1 MALFTFQPNANAAV
15 IVDQSSGQTGTFVT
29 SQEFTDL
36 TANSASAF
44 DDFTIATPFDLTW
57 LTVFGREGGNP
68 SGDVRVKAGI
78 YATPDWTTNPILSVS
93 GVQVGADLTFD
104 FGGATLAAGTYWV
117 GAYVVRSVDAGVWS
131 WRLRLPISG
140 SEAMWHNP
148 GGGSGLGTSPVPL
161 GTVQEHADMMFIL
174 NGEPALPP
182 KISVMTSASAVR
194 LSWTTNAFDYRLE
207 VTDSL
212 AGNWSVV
219 TNDPS
224 MSGNRLVFDVS
235 LNATQLYF
243 RLHKP

>member
-15 IVDQSSGQTGTFVT
+15 IVDQSSGQTGTFFT

-78 YATPDWTTNPILSVS
+78 YATPDWTTNPILSAS
-93 GVQVGADLTFD
+93 GVQVGADLSFD
-104 FGGATLAAGTYWV
+104 FRGATLAAGTYWV

-131 WRLRLPISG
+131 WKLRLPISG

-148 GGGSGLGTSPVPL
+148 GGASGLGTSPVPL

-174 NGEPALPP
+174 SGEPTLPP
-182 KISVMTSASAVR
+182 RIDIMANALALR
-194 LSWTTNAFDYRLE
+194 LSWTTNAADYRLE
-207 VTDSL
+207 IADSL
-212 AGNWSVV
+212 TGNWSVL
-219 TNDPS
+219 TNTQS
-224 MSGNRLVFDVS
+224 VSGTKFVFDTDV
-235 LNATQLYF
+235 NATQLYF